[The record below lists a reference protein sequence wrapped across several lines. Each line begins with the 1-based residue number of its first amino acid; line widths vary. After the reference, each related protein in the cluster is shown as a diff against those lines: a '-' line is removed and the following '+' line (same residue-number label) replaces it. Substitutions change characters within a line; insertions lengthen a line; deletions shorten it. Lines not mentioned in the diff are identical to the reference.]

1 MKEFFNFKIVLI
13 LLASLITR
21 IISIYFYGDNVV
33 DNEWR
38 ILLENL
44 EENKIL
50 SVRSVDGVPVPN
62 IFMPP
67 LYPLFLYT
75 IKLFFTESEIFLNTI
90 KIIQLVFSLITIVIF
105 YNILSELFEEKNA
118 LIGTVIYAL
127 FPLNV
132 YSVSQISSVTL
143 QMLLINI
150 FLYSF
155 IIIFKKIDFKNGLFF
170 SISSASL
177 ILLRGEFFIFVMFSL
192 FYLFVNRK
200 KDIVKILGISFLIL
214 LIISPYLYR
223 NYKIFGVITIT
234 KSSGY
239 NLLKGNHPLTK
250 VEGTGMFKRVEKV
263 IPDVKIQIDNLKS
276 KGPIKKHDLIMD
288 QILLNQAIIYIK
300 NDPIKY
306 LNLYVKKF
314 FSFLFIDINS
324 TYPNYYSFMH
334 ILPKIILS
342 IGSLLGVFAI
352 TRFKIN
358 IPNYFSIF
366 YICNIG
372 LFSFFFILA
381 RYSLFLLSIQII
393 LSIYG
398 FTEIKKKFI
407 NLNEKN

>member
-1 MKEFFNFKIVLI
+1 MKELLNSKIILI
-13 LLASLITR
+13 LLVSIITR
-21 IISIYFYGDNVV
+21 IISVQFYGDDVV
-33 DNEWR
+33 DNEWG

-44 EENKIL
+44 EQNKIL

-67 LYPLFLYT
+67 LYPLLLYAV
-75 IKLFFTESEIFLNTI
+75 KLFFNDPVIFLNVI
-90 KIIQLVFSLITIVIF
+90 KIIQLVLS
-105 YNILSELFEEKNA
+105 ILSIIIFFRILLVLFEEKIA
-118 LIGTVIYAL
+118 VVGTLIYAL
-127 FPLNV
+127 FPLNI

-150 FLYSF
+150 FLYSL
-155 IIIFKKIDFKNGLFF
+155 IFLFNKINFKHVIYF
-170 SISSASL
+170 SISSALL
-177 ILLRGEFFIFVMFSL
+177 ILLRGEFFIFVLFSL
-192 FYLFVNRK
+192 FYLFIKKK
-200 KDIVKILGISFLIL
+200 KDIIKILGISFLIL
-214 LIISPYLYR
+214 LVISPYLYR
-223 NYKIFGVITIT
+223 NYKTFGVITIT

-239 NLLKGNHPLTK
+239 NLLKGNHPHTK
-250 VEGTGMFKRVEKV
+250 VEGTGMFKKVDKV
-263 IPDVKIQIDNLKS
+263 IPDVKNQIDNLKS

-306 LNLYVKKF
+306 LNLYIKKF

-324 TYPNYYSFMH
+324 TYPNYYSFLH
-334 ILPKIILS
+334 IFPKIILS
-342 IGSLLGVFAI
+342 IGSLIGVFAI

-358 IPNYFSIF
+358 IPNYFSLF
-366 YICNIG
+366 YIFNIG
-372 LFSFFFILA
+372 LFSLFFILA

-407 NLNEKN
+407 SLYEKN

>member
-1 MKEFFNFKIVLI
+1 MKELLNSKIILI
-13 LLASLITR
+13 LLVSIITR
-21 IISIYFYGDNVV
+21 IISVQFYGDDVV
-33 DNEWR
+33 DNEWG

-44 EENKIL
+44 EQNKIL

-67 LYPLFLYT
+67 LYPLLLYAV
-75 IKLFFTESEIFLNTI
+75 KLFFNDPVIFLNVI
-90 KIIQLVFSLITIVIF
+90 KIIQLVLS
-105 YNILSELFEEKNA
+105 ILSIIIFFRILLVLFEEKIA
-118 LIGTVIYAL
+118 VVGTLIYAL
-127 FPLNV
+127 FPLNI

-150 FLYSF
+150 FLYSL
-155 IIIFKKIDFKNGLFF
+155 IFLFNKINFKHVIYF
-170 SISSASL
+170 SISSALL
-177 ILLRGEFFIFVMFSL
+177 ILLRGEFFIFVLFSL
-192 FYLFVNRK
+192 FYLFIKKK
-200 KDIVKILGISFLIL
+200 KDIIKILGISFLIL
-214 LIISPYLYR
+214 LVISPYLYR
-223 NYKIFGVITIT
+223 NYKTFGVITIT

-239 NLLKGNHPLTK
+239 NLLKGNHPHTK
-250 VEGTGMFKRVEKV
+250 VEGTGMFKKVDKV
-263 IPDVKIQIDNLKS
+263 IPDVKNQIDTLKS

-306 LNLYVKKF
+306 LNLYIKKF

-324 TYPNYYSFMH
+324 TYPNYYSFLH
-334 ILPKIILS
+334 IFPKIILS
-342 IGSLLGVFAI
+342 IGSLIGVFAI

-358 IPNYFSIF
+358 IPNYFSLF
-366 YICNIG
+366 YIFNIG
-372 LFSFFFILA
+372 LFSLFFILA

-407 NLNEKN
+407 SLYEKN

>member
-1 MKEFFNFKIVLI
+1 MKELLNSKIILI
-13 LLASLITR
+13 LLASIITR
-21 IISIYFYGDNVV
+21 IISVHLYGDDVV

-44 EENKIL
+44 EQNKIL

-67 LYPLFLYT
+67 LYPLLLYAV
-75 IKLFFTESEIFLNTI
+75 KLFFNDPVIFLNVI
-90 KIIQLVFSLITIVIF
+90 KIIQLVLSILSIVIF
-105 YNILSELFEEKNA
+105 LKILSVLFEEK
-118 LIGTVIYAL
+118 IVVVGTLIYAL
-127 FPLNV
+127 FPLNI

-150 FLYSF
+150 FLYCL
-155 IIIFKKIDFKNGLFF
+155 IFFFNKINFKHGIYF
-170 SISSASL
+170 SISSALL
-177 ILLRGEFFIFVMFSL
+177 ILLRGEFFIFVLFSL
-192 FYLFVNRK
+192 FYLLIKKK
-200 KDIVKILGISFLIL
+200 KDIIKILGISFLIL
-214 LIISPYLYR
+214 LVISPYLYR

-239 NLLKGNHPLTK
+239 NLLKGNHPHTK
-250 VEGTGMFKRVEKV
+250 VEGTGMFKKVDKV
-263 IPDVKIQIDNLKS
+263 IPDVKNQIDNLKS

-306 LNLYVKKF
+306 LNLYIKKF

-324 TYPNYYSFMH
+324 TYPNYYSFLH
-334 ILPKIILS
+334 IFPKIILS
-342 IGSLLGVFAI
+342 IGSLIGVFAI

-358 IPNYFSIF
+358 IPNYFSLF
-366 YICNIG
+366 YIFNIG
-372 LFSFFFILA
+372 LFSLFFILA

-407 NLNEKN
+407 NSYEKN